1 MERSCLNYGNSS
13 VLTSEVPV
21 LQHEGELIPFKQSSF
36 VAKYKK
42 LRKEKKKEK
51 GEKKRKANEPQFCF
65 YDCLDH

>member
-42 LRKEKKKEK
+42 LRKEKKKKK
-51 GEKKRKANEPQFCF
+51 GRKKERQMSHNFASMTA
-65 YDCLDH
+65 